1 METCKVSM
9 RRPTLWTQS
18 LYHSTMTLR
27 TPLQKSIFIQ
37 TEQVQKV
44 DTERQQDE
52 ANAKEDIASTV
63 STDGKAIADLKSELK
78 DEITKIEITLKQKQT
93 KGNSAHLDRLNI
105 VQGSTT
111 SILNQ
116 HLEKEKSLN
125 VNNGRFDSLE
135 KASPEN
141 TKNLVLGI
149 DNKLEGCDESASQKL
164 REAENEQK
172 NDQDI
177 ASHSNILRKHTENI
191 NIFISHNATFNNQ
204 FLTLET
210 KSEDF
215 LR

>member
-63 STDGKAIADLKSELK
+63 STDGKAIADLKSELE

-125 VNNGRFDSLE
+125 VNNGRIDSLE

-149 DNKLEGCDESASQKL
+149 DNKLEGCDEQTWK
-164 REAENEQK
+164 
-172 NDQDI
+172 
-177 ASHSNILRKHTENI
+177 
-191 NIFISHNATFNNQ
+191 
-204 FLTLET
+204 
-210 KSEDF
+210 
-215 LR
+215 